1 MVTDQITGNRQQVEG
16 LCRTICAR
24 FLAIMEG
31 QNNARVF
38 KAETA
43 PLPGYKEQTIVKI
56 RGADGRAKQRI
67 GSCVPP

>member
-43 PLPGYKEQTIVKI
+43 PLPGY
-56 RGADGRAKQRI
+56 
-67 GSCVPP
+67 